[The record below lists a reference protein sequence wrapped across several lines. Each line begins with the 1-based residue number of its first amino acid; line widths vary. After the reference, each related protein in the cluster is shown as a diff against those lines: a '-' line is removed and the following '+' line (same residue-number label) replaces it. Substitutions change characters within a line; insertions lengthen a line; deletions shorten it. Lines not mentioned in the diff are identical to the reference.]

1 MNTAGTADTRG
12 VVGSAGW
19 SPAARVH
26 GMGTSIFTEMTELAR
41 STGAVNLGQG
51 VPELASPPALL
62 KGVADAVLAGSNQYP
77 CGSWIPRAARGCR
90 RSSAAAVRPRL
101 PAAGEVLV
109 TTGATEALAAALLAL
124 CDPGD
129 EVIAF
134 DPCYDAYAADAR
146 LAGAR
151 LVAVPLVLDGDGFA
165 LDVDALRAAV
175 SPRTRVLILNT
186 PHNPT
191 GMVFR
196 AEELE
201 AVADVCREHALT
213 VITDEVYEHLVYSDG
228 ARHRSIAALPGMRE
242 RTVVISSAGKTFN
255 TTGWKVGWVC
265 GPAPLVAAVGAAK
278 QFLTYASG
286 TPYQEALAQALGSVE
301 DWAAGLRDTLR
312 ANRDL
317 LSDGLAEAGLRPFR
331 ADRRLLRAG
340 GRAAVG
346 IHGRGRVLPEAPGAR
361 GCRGHP
367 DVGVLPERERSG
379 LAGPLLVLQARGLDP
394 QGRRP
399 ADQRAL
405 IAAGLCR
412 TRKGRHSRC
421 AARPGPGMFRRRALR
436 GVRKAMWSNAP
447 TDSGAHR
454 FGH

>member
-1 MNTAGTADTRG
+1 MNTVGTAEARG

-19 SPAARVH
+19 SPAARVQ

-51 VPELASPPALL
+51 VPELASPPVLL
-62 KGVADAVLAGSNQYP
+62 KDVADAVLAGSNQYP
-77 CGSWIPRAARGCR
+77 PAHGFPALREAVAAHQLR
-90 RSSAAAVRPRL
+90 RYGLEYRPQ
-101 PAAGEVLV
+101 GEVLV

-151 LVAVPLVLDGDGFA
+151 LVAVPLVLDGAAFA
-165 LDVDALRAAV
+165 LDADALRAAV

-191 GMVFR
+191 GMVFK

-201 AVADVCREHALT
+201 AIADVCREHSLT
-213 VITDEVYEHLVYSDG
+213 VITDEVYEHLVYNDG
-228 ARHRSIAALPGMRE
+228 ARHLPIAALPEMRE

-286 TPYQEALAQALGSVE
+286 TPYQEALAHALGSVE
-301 DWAAGLRDTLR
+301 EWAAGLRDTLR
-312 ANRDL
+312 RHRDL

-331 ADRRLLRAG
+331 ADAG
-340 GRAAVG
+340 YFVQADVRPWGFSDGVQF
-346 IHGRGRVLPEAPGAR
+346 
-361 GCRGHP
+361 CR
-367 DVGVLPERERSG
+367 DLPER
-379 LAGPLLVLQARGLDP
+379 AGVVAIPTSAFYLSA
-394 QGRRP
+394 
-399 ADQRAL
+399 
-405 IAAGLCR
+405 
-412 TRKGRHSRC
+412 
-421 AARPGPGMFRRRALR
+421 
-436 GVRKAMWSNAP
+436 NAP
-447 TDSGAHR
+447 AWLVRFSFCKREDSIRTAVDQLINAR
-454 FGH
+454 

>member
-1 MNTAGTADTRG
+1 MNTVGTAEARG

-19 SPAARVH
+19 SPAARVR

-77 CGSWIPRAARGCR
+77 PAHGFPALREAVAAHQLR
-90 RSSAAAVRPRL
+90 RYGLEYQPQ
-101 PAAGEVLV
+101 GEVLV

-124 CDPGD
+124 CDPDD

-151 LVAVPLVLDGDGFA
+151 LVAVPLVLDGAAFA
-165 LDVDALRAAV
+165 LDADALRAAV

-191 GMVFR
+191 GMVFK

-201 AVADVCREHALT
+201 AVADVCREHSLT
-213 VITDEVYEHLVYSDG
+213 VITDEVYEHLVYDDG
-228 ARHRSIAALPGMRE
+228 ARHLPIAALPEMRE

-286 TPYQEALAQALGSVE
+286 TPYQEALAHALGSVE
-301 DWAAGLRDTLR
+301 EWAAGLRDTLR
-312 ANRDL
+312 RNRDL

-331 ADRRLLRAG
+331 ADAG
-340 GRAAVG
+340 YFVQADVRPWGFSDGVQF
-346 IHGRGRVLPEAPGAR
+346 
-361 GCRGHP
+361 CR
-367 DVGVLPERERSG
+367 DLPER
-379 LAGPLLVLQARGLDP
+379 AGVVAIPTSAFYLSANAPAWLVRFSFCKREDS
-394 QGRRP
+394 
-399 ADQRAL
+399 
-405 IAAGLCR
+405 I
-412 TRKGRHSRC
+412 
-421 AARPGPGMFRRRALR
+421 
-436 GVRKAMWSNAP
+436 RKAVDQLINA
-447 TDSGAHR
+447 R
-454 FGH
+454 